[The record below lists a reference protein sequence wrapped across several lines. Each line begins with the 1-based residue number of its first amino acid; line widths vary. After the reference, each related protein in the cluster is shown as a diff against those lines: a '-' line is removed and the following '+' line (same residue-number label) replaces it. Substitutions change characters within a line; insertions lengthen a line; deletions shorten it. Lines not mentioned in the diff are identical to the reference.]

1 MHIINSP
8 LQQNIKETFKTNI
21 GDVFLFTN
29 YLVVEYN
36 EGIDITFEN
45 HYEVSM
51 IIETH
56 FKDKSFGFI
65 TNRVNSY
72 SIDLKDAKYFN
83 KAFPNCKAYG
93 IVNYNHTHKSIIEIE
108 NKFFDFN
115 RRIFEDLLEAVNWV
129 ENTLH
134 II

>member
-1 MHIINSP
+1 MTITKSP
-8 LQQNIKETFKTNI
+8 LKKHIKKTFKTNI
-21 GDVFLFTN
+21 GNVFLFPN

-45 HYEVSM
+45 HYEVSV

-56 FKDKSFGFI
+56 FKDKFFGFI
-65 TNRVNSY
+65 TNRINSY

-93 IVNYNHTHKSIIEIE
+93 IVNYKHTHKSIIEIE

-115 RRIFEDLLEAVNWV
+115 RRTFADLLEAVNWV
-129 ENTLH
+129 ENTL
-134 II
+134 ITA